1 MVVIMV
7 VVIMVDTI
15 MAVPVT
21 DAGIIITI
29 VVTPEDNHLLRL
41 DDVAARVL
49 GRPCCGS

>member
-29 VVTPEDNHLLRL
+29 VVTPEDNHILRL
-41 DDVAARVL
+41 DDDVAARVL
-49 GRPCCGS
+49 GRPCCA